1 MPSKKPET
9 LTNRIR
15 RLRFDNGEMTQQG
28 LAERIGVTRQ
38 TIIALEAGKCVP
50 SLLLAF
56 RLAAAFGIGSKT
68 CFSTRAARPTQRSG
82 EGSPATG
89 ER

>member
-1 MPSKKPET
+1 MPSKKQET

-15 RLRFDNGEMTQQG
+15 RLRFDNEEMTQQA

-38 TIIALEAGKCVP
+38 TIIALEAGKYVP

-56 RLAAAFGIGSKT
+56 RLAAAFGVRVEDVFQYDG
-68 CFSTRAARPTQRSG
+68 
-82 EGSPATG
+82 GSPD
-89 ER
+89 

>member
-1 MPSKKPET
+1 MPSKKRET

-15 RLRFDNGEMTQQG
+15 RLRFDNKEMTQQE

-38 TIIALEAGKCVP
+38 TIIALEAGKYVP

-56 RLAAAFGIGSKT
+56 RLAAAFGVRVDDVFQYEG
-68 CFSTRAARPTQRSG
+68 
-82 EGSPATG
+82 GSPD
-89 ER
+89 